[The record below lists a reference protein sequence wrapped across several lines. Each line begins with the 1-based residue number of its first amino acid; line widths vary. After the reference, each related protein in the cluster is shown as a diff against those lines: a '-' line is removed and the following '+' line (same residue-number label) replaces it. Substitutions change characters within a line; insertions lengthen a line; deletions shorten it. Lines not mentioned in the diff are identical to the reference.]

1 MLHLHDEGCRIR
13 QKTEEWCKAQ
23 AEVGLWQLERVSN
36 SMRDRVGQDSKEQAA
51 HGESSHAYRLGLGSA
66 GRLNRNRGGS
76 MPD

>member
-1 MLHLHDEGCRIR
+1 
-13 QKTEEWCKAQ
+13 
-23 AEVGLWQLERVSN
+23 
-36 SMRDRVGQDSKEQAA
+36 MRDRVGQDSKEQAA